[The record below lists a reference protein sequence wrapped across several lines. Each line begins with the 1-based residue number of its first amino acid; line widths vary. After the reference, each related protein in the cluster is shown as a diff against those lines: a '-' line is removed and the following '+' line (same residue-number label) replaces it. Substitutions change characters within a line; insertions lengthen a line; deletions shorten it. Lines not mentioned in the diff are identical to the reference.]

1 MKSTL
6 GEKLTPILEEIEG
19 TLWEHQFAGM
29 GKPNFSDTALRA
41 AAKIFMDVMID
52 KMWELQEEEDIED
65 RIPMGVKLANDL
77 RKLIKTYTNIDTHD
91 MYKENEA

>member
-41 AAKIFMDVMID
+41 AAFIFASVMLD
-52 KMWELQEEEDIED
+52 KMWELMEKEGIED
-65 RIPMGVKLANDL
+65 RDTMGFKMVEDL
-77 RKLIKTYTNIDTHD
+77 RKLVKTYTGIDTKEL
-91 MYKENEA
+91 YKEND